1 MSKLIQA
8 KNRMPDSLQYNAWE
22 ALDGISLIV
31 PASAQTSAAVQAIK
45 PLGLNYKITH
55 ISYVMSNFYSATY
68 AAVPT
73 GGHFAAGKMS
83 LNIASGIG
91 AYEGAGAASS
101 YAYLTLGGTFLVND
115 KITITILG
123 IAYTFTVGGRD
134 TTLQLI
140 GQALAS
146 NLNSQIID
154 TVTPYVYP
162 GFNTLYRANS
172 LGAEVVIQTLAYSTA
187 TPSFSVS
194 TTSVAGTVTAS
205 GATMVAGVAGALPGV
220 PQTDTTPI
228 GIVPSLVAAAGTAVF
243 PVNIVLPLFAAGQA
257 DVCGTIYALENFDAN
272 WPTLAEMTLR
282 FTTDGTVAGGLN
294 LVIWGVPNDIH
305 PDQTGESASAFK
317 LAQLVL

>member
-8 KNRMPDSLQYNAWE
+8 KNRMPDSLQYNAW
-22 ALDGISLIV
+22 APLSFQPVIV
-31 PASAQTSAAVQAIK
+31 PAGVQTSAAIQANK

-55 ISYVMSNFYSATY
+55 ISYVMSNFYTLPP
-68 AAVPT
+68 AAPT
-73 GGHFAAGKMS
+73 GAHFAAGKMT
-83 LNIASGIG
+83 LNLASGIG

-101 YAYLTLGGTFLVND
+101 YAYFTLGGTFLTND
-115 KITITILG
+115 KITVTILG
-123 IAYTFTVGGRD
+123 IAYTFTVSGRD
-134 TTLQLI
+134 SSLQLV
-140 GQALAS
+140 GQAFAS
-146 NLNSQIID
+146 SMNSQTLD
-154 TVTPYVYP
+154 TVTPYIYP

-187 TPSFSVS
+187 TPSITVS
-194 TTSVAGTVTAS
+194 TTSVAGTVTLGS

-228 GIVPSLVAAAGTAVF
+228 GIVPSSVAAAGTAVF

-257 DVCGTIYALENFDAN
+257 DLVGTIYALENFDAN

-282 FTTDGTVAGGLN
+282 MTTDAVVAGGLS
-294 LVIWGVPNDIH
+294 VTIWGVPNDIH
-305 PDQTGESASAFK
+305 PDQTAESASAFK